1 MAMAIAV
8 ALAKAMVMVMVKD
21 TVGDG
26 DGDVK
31 RYFKQYG
38 LGATTEL
45 TLVIHGFISKVRQT
59 ALLKLHCSFSYTF
72 HFAGINLQSLE
83 DA

>member
-26 DGDVK
+26 DVK
-31 RYFKQYG
+31 SYCNQDELR
-38 LGATTEL
+38 ATTEL
-45 TLVIHGFISKVRQT
+45 TLVIHCTMR
-59 ALLKLHCSFSYTF
+59 
-72 HFAGINLQSLE
+72 
-83 DA
+83 

>member
-21 TVGDG
+21 TVGDD

-31 RYFKQYG
+31 SYFK
-38 LGATTEL
+38 
-45 TLVIHGFISKVRQT
+45 
-59 ALLKLHCSFSYTF
+59 
-72 HFAGINLQSLE
+72 
-83 DA
+83 